1 MIAAAVQ
8 AIGLVLVL
16 EGLLY
21 ALVPG
26 HLKAFAKIL
35 PELPDATLKIWGTL
49 AVAAGVALVWASHAF
64 SGA

>member
-1 MIAAAVQ
+1 MIAAAIQ

-35 PELPDATLKIWGTL
+35 PEVPDATLKTWGTL
-49 AVAAGVALVWASHAF
+49 AVAAGVALVWASRTF
-64 SGA
+64 SGS